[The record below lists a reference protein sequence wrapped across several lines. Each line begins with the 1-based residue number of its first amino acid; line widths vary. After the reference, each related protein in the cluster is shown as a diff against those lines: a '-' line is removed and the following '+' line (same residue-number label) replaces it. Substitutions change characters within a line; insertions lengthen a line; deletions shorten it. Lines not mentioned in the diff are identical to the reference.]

1 MFDALT
7 DKLTAVFKK
16 LGSHGRLTEKDVDE
30 ALREVRLAL
39 LEADVNFKVVKDLQT
54 RIRARCLGVNILE
67 GLSPAQQ
74 VVKIVMDEFIAVLSG
89 RPVDAT
95 PEQAEA
101 YEKQVQRGLISSG
114 PPPHIIMMVGL
125 QGSGKTT
132 TCAKLALNLRKQ
144 GQKAL
149 MVAADIYRPAAIDQ
163 LTQLG
168 AQLDIPVYSEG
179 AKAKAWDIAAHGVQK
194 AKDLGINWIL
204 IDTAGRLHIN
214 EDMMQEVAE
223 IKNRLKPENIL
234 LVVDAMTGQDAVRAA
249 EEFKNKVGVNGL
261 IMTKLDG
268 DARGGA
274 ALSIASVTGVPVKFV
289 GVGEKVDAL
298 DIFHPDRVAQRI
310 LGMGDIQTLAEKAQA
325 VMDDKQA
332 KEFEKKMKNNSF
344 DLDDFVKQLQQVKKM
359 GSISQIMDM
368 IPGMGAMAK
377 KMPGGAAS
385 IDDGQMKKVEAIIY
399 SMTAHERKNSEI
411 IGGSRRKRIA
421 AGSGTTPA
429 DVNRLL
435 TQFKQAKDLMKRLQG
450 GKLRIPDMPGMPKM
464 K

>member
-7 DKLTAVFKK
+7 DKLTAVFTK

-39 LEADVNFKVVKDLQT
+39 LEADVNFKVVKDLQA

-74 VVKIVMDEFIAVLSG
+74 VIKIVMDEFVAVLSG

-95 PEQAEA
+95 PEQAQA
-101 YEKQVQRGLISSG
+101 YETQVQRGLISSS

-132 TCAKLALNLRKQ
+132 TTAKLALNLRKQ

-149 MVAADIYRPAAIDQ
+149 MIAADIYRPAAIEQ

-179 AKAKAWDIAAHGVQK
+179 TKVKAWDIATHGVQK
-194 AKDLGINWIL
+194 AKELGINWIL
-204 IDTAGRLHIN
+204 IDTAGRLHID

-274 ALSIASVTGVPVKFV
+274 ALSIASVTGVPVKFI
-289 GVGEKVDAL
+289 GVGEKIDAL
-298 DIFHPDRVAQRI
+298 EIFHADRVGQRI
-310 LGMGDIQTLAEKAQA
+310 LGMGDIQTLAEKAQDA
-325 VMDDKQA
+325 FDEKKA
-332 KEFEKKMKNNSF
+332 KELEKKMKNSTF
-344 DLDDFVKQLQQVKKM
+344 DLDDFLGQLQQVKKM
-359 GSISQIMDM
+359 GSLSQIMDM

-377 KMPGGAAS
+377 KMPGGGG
-385 IDDGQMKKVEAIIY
+385 DDAQMKKVEAIIY
-399 SMTAHERKNSEI
+399 SMTPHERKNSEI

-435 TQFKQAKDLMKRLQG
+435 TQFKQAKDIMKRLQG
-450 GKLRIPDMPGMPKM
+450 GKLRIPGMPNM
-464 K
+464 PR

>member
-54 RIRARCLGVNILE
+54 RIRARCLGANILE

-74 VVKIVMDEFIAVLSG
+74 VVKIVMDEFMAVLSG

-132 TCAKLALNLRKQ
+132 TSAKLALNLRKQ
-144 GQKAL
+144 GQKTL

-163 LTQLG
+163 LKQLG

-179 AKAKAWDIAAHGVQK
+179 TNVKAWDIATHGVQK
-194 AKDLGINWIL
+194 AKELGINWII
-204 IDTAGRLHIN
+204 IDTAGRLHI
-214 EDMMQEVAE
+214 DDTMMQEVAE

-298 DIFHPDRVAQRI
+298 DMFHPDRVAQRI
-310 LGMGDIQTLAEKAQA
+310 LGMGDIQTLAEKAQSA
-325 VMDDKQA
+325 VDEKQA

-344 DLDDFVKQLQQVKKM
+344 DLDDFLQQLQQVKKM

-377 KMPGGAAS
+377 KMPGGS
-385 IDDGQMKKVEAIIY
+385 IDESQMKKVEAIIY
-399 SMTAHERKNSEI
+399 SMTPHERKNSEI

-421 AGSGTTPA
+421 TGSGTTPA

-435 TQFKQAKDLMKRLQG
+435 IQFKQAKDMMKRLQS
-450 GKLRIPDMPGMPKM
+450 GKLRIPGMPGMPKM